1 MDLSFKRG
9 DAMNAETKAL
19 FYRLLGL
26 GTMIGVSGFLF
37 VISPAICQQAGTSQ
51 APPTTQSVAAP
62 GSVTTFAPVV
72 EKVAPSVVSV
82 RTSKTVKVPQ
92 ALREFF
98 GVPGQ
103 EVTRGLGSGVIVS
116 EDGYILTNRHV
127 IEDADEIVV
136 GMGLDGKEY
145 KAKKI
150 GVDPG
155 TDVGVLKIDAKGLP
169 QIPFADSDKARV
181 GDVVLAV
188 GNPFGLTQTVTMGII
203 SGVGRG
209 GMGIVDY
216 ENFIQTDASINPG
229 NSGGALVDTNGRLVG
244 INTAIF
250 SRSGGNMGIGFAVP
264 SNLAVE
270 VLKSIREKG
279 RVVRGYLGTVIQQ
292 VTPELAEAFKLKEPG
307 GALISEVSPNGPADK
322 AGIKH
327 GDVIVEVNGKKV
339 AGPRELRLMVGALAP
354 GATVSVKLMRNGQEQ
369 NVQVQL
375 GELPQKESAISSGPN
390 GAESSPATILD
401 GITVGEL
408 NDASR
413 RAINAPPGL
422 QGAVIT
428 AVDTDSPGYRAGL
441 RRGQVIEEIARQ
453 PVKNAAEAVRLSET
467 LKKGES
473 VLLRVWSDGQSRY
486 VTVGEK

>member
-1 MDLSFKRG
+1 
-9 DAMNAETKAL
+9 MNADTRTLVVK
-19 FYRLLGL
+19 LLGL
-26 GTMIGVSGFLF
+26 GTMIGLSGFLF
-37 VISPAICQQAGTSQ
+37 VISPAISQ
-51 APPTTQSVAAP
+51 PPAAAQPDRAP
-62 GSVTTFAPVV
+62 GMVTSFAPVV

-82 RTSKTVKVPQ
+82 RTSKTVKVPR
-92 ALREFF
+92 ALRDFF

-127 IEDADEIVV
+127 IEDADEIIV
-136 GMGLDGKEY
+136 GMGIDGKEY

-169 QIPFADSDKARV
+169 QIPFADSDKAKV

-229 NSGGALVDTNGRLVG
+229 NSGGALVDTTGRLVG
-244 INTAIF
+244 LNTAIF

-270 VLKSIREKG
+270 VLKSIRERG
-279 RVVRGYLGTVIQQ
+279 RVVRGYLGTVIQP
-292 VTPELAEAFKLKEPG
+292 VTPELAEAFKFKGTG
-307 GALISEVSPNGPADK
+307 GALVSEVSPTGPADK
-322 AGIKH
+322 AGIQH
-327 GDVIVEVNGKKV
+327 GDVITEVNGKKV
-339 AGPRELRLMVGALAP
+339 AGPRELRLIIGGLAP
-354 GATVSVKLMRNGQEQ
+354 GATVPVKLIRNGEEKV
-369 NVQVQL
+369 VQVQL
-375 GELPQKESAISSGPN
+375 GELPQKESAISSGGGGNEPSQAA
-390 GAESSPATILD
+390 GPATILD
-401 GITVGEL
+401 GITVGDL
-408 NDASR
+408 NNENR
-413 RAINAPPGL
+413 QAIQAPAGL
-422 QGAVIT
+422 QGAIVT
-428 AVDTDSPGYRAGL
+428 AVDSDSPGYSAGI
-441 RRGQVIEEIARQ
+441 RQGQVIEEINRQ
-453 PVKNAAEAVRLSET
+453 PVKNAAEAVRLSEA

-473 VLLRVWSDGQSRY
+473 VLLRVWSEGQSRY
-486 VTVGEK
+486 VTVGEKE